1 MQRSTILMI
10 GSCLQEINM
19 KTPFIITLLFL
30 LALPL
35 KSQTIQEVE
44 REIRRQGL
52 PCHKI
57 VLAQARL
64 ETGNFTSKLCKQK
77 HNLFGIKHKGRYAS
91 YRTWRKSISDYKKC
105 ISSRYKG
112 GSYYSFLKSIGY
124 AEESTYICKIKRIV
138 NGMERH

>member
-1 MQRSTILMI
+1 MQRLVILMI

-19 KTPFIITLLFL
+19 KTPFTITLLFL
-30 LALPL
+30 LTLPL

-52 PCHKI
+52 PCPKI

-64 ETGNFTSKLCKQK
+64 ETGNFTSRLCKQK

-91 YRTWRKSISDYKKC
+91 YRTWRESISDYKKC

-124 AEESTYICKIKRIV
+124 AKDSKYLYKLKQFK
-138 NGMERH
+138 

>member
-1 MQRSTILMI
+1 
-10 GSCLQEINM
+10 M
-19 KTPFIITLLFL
+19 KTPLITLLFL

-44 REIRRQGL
+44 REIKRQGL
-52 PCHKI
+52 PCPKI

-77 HNLFGIKHKGRYAS
+77 HNLFGIKHKGKYAS
-91 YRTWRKSISDYKKC
+91 YRTWRESISDYKKC
-105 ISSRYKG
+105 ISSRYKR

-124 AEESTYICKIKRIV
+124 AEESAYISKLKQFK
-138 NGMERH
+138 